1 MSIEYIKAT
10 GHFHLKTPTSSY
22 IIAIKNGRY
31 PEHVQW
37 GARVNEWSGRND
49 YPPVD
54 RPFAPNPVEG
64 ERNFSLDTL
73 PQECSFAGHGDF
85 REPAVEIVM
94 PDGTLVM
101 EPWYSGHRI
110 FAGKPKLDG
119 LPATW
124 TADDT
129 EADTLE
135 IDLTDRL
142 YGITITLSYT
152 VWKNRDVISRST
164 RIANGGTQAVS
175 VRKAMSACLDFANS
189 DYNMLQLSGAH
200 CRERGVISRKLVP
213 GLQGIESRRG
223 ASSHQQNPFIA
234 LLAPGATESTGEAFA
249 FNLVY
254 SGNFSAMVDVD
265 QYGSARTLI
274 GVNPHNFSWKLE
286 PGKTFQ
292 TPEVVMARSG
302 NGLGEISRTLHRLYR
317 ERLCRGAHQFSE
329 RPVVINSWE
338 AIYFNFDEK
347 KLLDLAEESAKL
359 GIELFVLD
367 DGWFE
372 KRDSDT
378 TSLGDWTPDRRKL
391 PNGLRDFSRK
401 IKAKKLAFGIW
412 VEPEMI
418 SRNSDLFRSH
428 PDWPLQVP
436 GREFSFGR
444 DQLVLDLSRKD
455 VCDYLFDALSEVFS
469 EAEPDY
475 VKWDMNRHMTE
486 VHSQRLDSCNQQ
498 EVSHRY
504 MLGLYELLERLTA
517 AFPNI
522 LFESCSGGGGRY
534 DPGMLYYMPQT
545 WASDN
550 IDSLNR
556 VAIQFGTSIAYPA
569 STMSCHVSAAPN
581 HQTGRITTLKS
592 RGEIAMAGTFGYE
605 LDVTKITAGE
615 KDAIRRQV
623 SRYREI
629 RRTVLFGDLYRLRN
643 PVETETGA
651 DSTYAAWMHVS
662 ADGKEAVLTAARLK
676 PWPNQPP
683 VVLRLAGLSGDAFYL
698 SDFDGSVYSGSELM
712 SMGIKFLFQTETEES
727 VQIRLTRVDK
737 R

>member
-1 MSIEYIKAT
+1 VSIEFIQNAN
-10 GHFHLKTPTSSY
+10 HFHLKTPTSSY
-22 IIAIKNGRY
+22 IIAIKNDRY
-31 PEHVQW
+31 LEHVQW
-37 GARVNEWSGRND
+37 GSRINAWSGRNASI
-49 YPPVD
+49 PVD

-64 ERNFSLDTL
+64 DRNFSLDTL
-73 PQECSFAGHGDF
+73 PQEYSFAGHGDF
-85 REPAVEIVM
+85 REPAVEIAM

-101 EPWYSGHRI
+101 DAWYAGHRI
-110 FAGKPKLDG
+110 FAGKPKLEG

-124 TADDT
+124 VADDA

-135 IDLTDRL
+135 IDLTDKL
-142 YGITITLSYT
+142 YGIAITLSYT

-164 RIANGGTQAVS
+164 RIVNAGTREVS
-175 VRKAMSACLDFANS
+175 IRKAMSACVDFGNS
-189 DYNMLQLSGAH
+189 EYSMLQLSGAH
-200 CRERGVISRKLVP
+200 CRERGVITRRLVP
-213 GLQGIESRRG
+213 GIQGIESRRG

-234 LLAPGATESTGEAFA
+234 LLAPGSTESTGEVFA

-254 SGNFSAMVDVD
+254 SGNFSALIDVD
-265 QYGSARTLI
+265 QYGSARTMI
-274 GVNPHNFSWKLE
+274 GINPHNFAWMLE
-286 PGKTFQ
+286 PGKSFQ
-292 TPEVVMARSG
+292 TPEVVMARSE
-302 NGLGEISRTLHRLYR
+302 NGLGEVSRTLHRLYR
-317 ERLCRGAHQFSE
+317 ERLCRGTHQFRE

-347 KLLDLAEESAKL
+347 KLLELAEESAKL
-359 GIELFVLD
+359 GVELFVLD
-367 DGWFE
+367 DGWFG

-378 TSLGDWTPDRRKL
+378 SSLGDWTPDKRKL
-391 PNGLRDFSRK
+391 PNGLRDFSKK
-401 IKAKKLAFGIW
+401 IKAKDLAFGIW

-436 GREFSFGR
+436 GRDCSFGR

-455 VCDYLFDALSEVFS
+455 VRDYLFDALSGVFT
-469 EAEPDY
+469 EAEPEY

-486 VHSQRLDSCNQQ
+486 VHSATLAPRNQQ

-517 AFPNI
+517 AFPDI

-545 WASDN
+545 WTSDN

-556 VAIQFGTSIAYPA
+556 VSIQFGTSIAYPA

-581 HQTGRITTLKS
+581 HQSGRITTLKS
-592 RGEIAMAGTFGYE
+592 RGDIAMAGTFGYE
-605 LDVTKITAGE
+605 LDVTKITAEE
-615 KDAIRRQV
+615 KEAIKKQIA
-623 SRYREI
+623 RYRKI
-629 RRTVLFGDLYRLRN
+629 RQTVLFGDLYRLRN

-662 ADGKEAVLTAARLK
+662 PDRKDAVVTAARLK

-683 VVLRLAGLSGDAFYL
+683 VVLRLAGLSEDAIYL
-698 SDFDGSVYSGSELM
+698 SDFDGNVYGGRELM
-712 SMGIKFLFQTETEES
+712 TMGIKFLFLTETEES
-727 VQIRLTRVDK
+727 VQIRLTRVEK
-737 R
+737 S